1 MIKNNNIKYLS
12 PIDIDIKNKKK
23 YCFFKKRK
31 IKYIDYKNPYFLIQF
46 LNEFGKIL
54 PIRVTGTS
62 KKYQKLLKKAIKRCR
77 HIGLL
82 PFITDDLRK

>member
-1 MIKNNNIKYLS
+1 MKNKIKYLL
-12 PIDIDIKNKKK
+12 PIDIDIKKKKK

-31 IKYIDYKNPYFLIQF
+31 IKYIDYKNPKFLIQF

-54 PIRVTGTS
+54 PRRITGTS

-82 PFITDDLRK
+82 PFISDGLR